1 MKHVCGLIPFVAS
14 MLSFVSVMCLLLD
27 GPGVC
32 IRDQMSKMTDTVQN
46 ETLFCCGGY
55 KEVNDTCVDCPEC
68 SYMECP
74 DNLCGDTCV
83 EQCDC
88 SKNAYC
94 ERLYCCVCKP
104 GFYGFLCNKTC
115 FTGFYGPGCRQKCT
129 CKTQQTCDPVSGS
142 CTSNSIECDIGYY
155 GQGCRN
161 KCICQSDQQCD
172 QVTGNCSSNVNQP
185 GNTSQKTEGFKFIV
199 IAVILMAVVVIISA
213 CISLVIHFSRNRR
226 VNYKTTDPIGHYGEM
241 HPIDEI
247 SPEEFQTLQEPLYS
261 MSSHANSLMHPLHS
275 IERNGRRM
283 TTNSTNASA
292 SFNPKRGCKIYK
304 CMSLPNLSSKRISLE
319 QDNEIKS
326 LNTRSCNQLTQQTL
340 YLTDSD
346 YLNPYCSLL
355 KSAVSGSDYL
365 NPYTT
370 LLTTTDEGNI
380 YEN

>member
-1 MKHVCGLIPFVAS
+1 
-14 MLSFVSVMCLLLD
+14 MCLLLD

-46 ETLFCCGGY
+46 ETLFCCGRY

-172 QVTGNCSSNVNQP
+172 QVTGNCSSNVNRP
-185 GNTSQKTEGFKFIV
+185 GKKHVSKDRRIQIYRHCCNFNGRRGYNFS
-199 IAVILMAVVVIISA
+199 MHIISNT
-213 CISLVIHFSRNRR
+213 FSRNRR

-304 CMSLPNLSSKRISLE
+304 CMSLLNLSSKRISLE
-319 QDNEIKS
+319 QDNEMKS